1 MVISPQNTGS
11 KVPGNQGTL
20 IVSPSSANLAEGN
33 EIMVT
38 NRKRAG
44 GKRGQQMGFAGQ
56 PDRNRVEMKETPALR
71 GNRKAA
77 NKMFGDVSDQQTG
90 SNVVAPSTNSPSTA
104 GMKEPQP
111 NQSSAEAVFK
121 RRLAKKRGK

>member
-1 MVISPQNTGS
+1 M
-11 KVPGNQGTL
+11 
-20 IVSPSSANLAEGN
+20 
-33 EIMVT
+33 MVT
-38 NRKRAG
+38 NKKRTG

-56 PDRNRVEMKETPALR
+56 PDRNRTEINETPALR

-90 SNVVAPSTNSPSTA
+90 SNVVAPSTNSPSTPA
-104 GMKEPQP
+104 MKESQP
-111 NQSSAEAVFK
+111 RDSSAEAVFK

>member
-1 MVISPQNTGS
+1 
-11 KVPGNQGTL
+11 
-20 IVSPSSANLAEGN
+20 
-33 EIMVT
+33 MVT
-38 NRKRAG
+38 NKKRAG

-71 GNRKAA
+71 GERKAA

-90 SNVVAPSTNSPSTA
+90 SNVVAPSTNSPSTP
-104 GMKEPQP
+104 GMKETPRD
-111 NQSSAEAVFK
+111 SSAEAVFK